1 MNKGDAGAA
10 RQRTVWHKPVL
21 TQAKRPAACNTAAIR
36 GDHNPRLQTGNAQE
50 TTMNVVLETLVVVM
64 QLASV
69 GVLAYGCALSLGAG
83 TWRMNEVAAPRRNRR
98 APAHQYAAA

>member
-1 MNKGDAGAA
+1 
-10 RQRTVWHKPVL
+10 
-21 TQAKRPAACNTAAIR
+21 
-36 GDHNPRLQTGNAQE
+36 
-50 TTMNVVLETLVVVM
+50 MNVVLETLVVVM